1 MRIIGFSISSLYQIS
16 KIEFVDMIKKEYPR
30 KKKIHE
36 MLDECLEEG
45 DEIEI

>member
-1 MRIIGFSISSLYQIS
+1 MS
-16 KIEFVDMIKKEYPR
+16 KIEFVDMIKKEFPR
-30 KKKIHE
+30 RKKIHA

>member
-1 MRIIGFSISSLYQIS
+1 MQKVYQ
-16 KIEFVDMIKKEYPR
+16 YPR

>member
-1 MRIIGFSISSLYQIS
+1 
-16 KIEFVDMIKKEYPR
+16 MIKKEYPR

-45 DEIEI
+45 DEIEIQY